1 MADSLPDLLLAAA
14 LEAPERPLLRFG
26 RKTWSR
32 GALAGAAL
40 RVAGWLT
47 REQLAPG
54 ERIALM
60 LENQPEFL
68 IGWFGAGLAGAVVV
82 PLDPELRGEE
92 LARRLVETAP
102 RAIIAAAAALPSI
115 LALRERVPSLRH
127 VVITDAAPAGTTA
140 WSELLEESAGCSTP
154 LAPQAPMGIVYT
166 GGTTA
171 PASAVLWRHGGL
183 ATAGASMAQLLG
195 LTPHDRLMI
204 VLPLF
209 AANALF
215 SVAMAL
221 ASGASIL
228 LEREFSAPS
237 FWRRARAGGATQVSL
252 SGLLLSQLQAS
263 RHRQSDGD
271 HAIRRV
277 SSIATP
283 KELLEAFENRF
294 GVTLVE
300 SYGLTETG
308 FVAMNP
314 AERGLRKLGTVGLP
328 LPWWEVAV
336 LDEGMRR
343 LPAGATGEI
352 CIRARPGVAPGWG
365 GEYLVDDEA
374 NGRRWHGG
382 WLRTGDL
389 GTCDEEGFVTLLDR
403 MEDVVQRHG
412 RAYSTRP
419 IEQVLLR
426 HPAVADA
433 AVVPLPGR
441 RAEELLA
448 LLVLRAPARFEDI
461 ASFCREWLDG
471 HPTPSCFK
479 AVERIPKTPSG
490 RIRKA
495 ELRGQAGIFEHLVR
509 VV

>member
-1 MADSLPDLLLAAA
+1 MADSLPELLLAAA
-14 LEAPERPLLRFG
+14 AEAPERPLLRFG

-32 GALAGAAL
+32 GELAGAAL
-40 RVAGWLT
+40 RVAGWFA
-47 REQLAPG
+47 REKLDPG
-54 ERIALM
+54 DRVALM
-60 LENQPEFL
+60 LGNQPEFL
-68 IGWFGAGLAGAVVV
+68 IAWFGAGLAGVVAV
-82 PLDPELRGEE
+82 PLDPHLRGEE
-92 LARRLVETAP
+92 LAGRLEETRP
-102 RAIIAAAAALPSI
+102 RAVIAAQDALPSI
-115 LALRERVPSLRH
+115 LALRERVSSLRH
-127 VVITDAAPAGTTA
+127 VIITDAAPAGTTS
-140 WSELLEESAGCSTP
+140 WSALLEGGAGKPAS
-154 LAPQAPMGIVYT
+154 LAPDAPMGIVYT

-171 PASAVLWRHGGL
+171 PPSAVLWCHGGL
-183 ATAGASMAQLLG
+183 AAAGAAMAQMLG
-195 LTPHDRLMI
+195 LVPCDRLMI

-221 ASGASIL
+221 ASGASML
-228 LEREFSAPS
+228 LEREFSAPT
-237 FWRRARAGGATQVSL
+237 FWSRARTGGATQVSL
-252 SGLLLSQLQAS
+252 SGPLLSQLLANRS
-263 RHRQSDGD
+263 RKTDGD
-271 HAIRRV
+271 HEVRRV
-277 SSIATP
+277 LSIATP
-283 KELLEAFENRF
+283 KALHEAFENRF

-300 SYGLTETG
+300 AYGLTETG

-314 AERGLRKLGTVGLP
+314 VERGLRKLGTVGLP

-352 CIRARPGVAPGWG
+352 CIRSRSGAALSWG
-365 GEYLVDDEA
+365 CDYSLDDKA
-374 NGRRWHGG
+374 NGRHWHGG

-389 GTCDEEGFVTLLDR
+389 GVCDEEGFLTLLDHQ
-403 MEDVVQRHG
+403 EDVVQRHG
-412 RAYSTRP
+412 RAFSTQP

-441 RAEELLA
+441 GAEALLA
-448 LLVLRAPARFEDI
+448 LVVLRAPVRFEEI
-461 ASFCREWLDG
+461 ARFCREWLDG
-471 HPTPSCFK
+471 HPVPSCFK

-495 ELRGQAGIFEHLVR
+495 ELRGQPGLFEHLIR